1 MPPIDHFVPL
11 VSVAPSAERRE
22 FQITVIPQNQQP
34 QPFQSVENEP
44 PVAGERPLFKKNCEP
59 SLSVQRD
66 KGRVTNI
73 RIQCNCGQTIDLACV
88 YEEAGKAPATKPTAP
103 APPESKAVA
112 PEATTAAPPFALEP
126 QTPKA
131 AASKPA
137 ASKSPPPKASAAK
150 KPSKK

>member
-11 VSVAPSAERRE
+11 VSVAPSAEKRE

-44 PVAGERPLFKKNCEP
+44 SVAGDRPLFKKNCEP

-66 KGRVTNI
+66 KGRVTSI

-88 YEEAGKAPATKPTAP
+88 YEEAGKAPAIKPTVP
-103 APPESKAVA
+103 ASPEPKAVA
-112 PEATTAAPPFALEP
+112 AEVKTAAPPSAPEP
-126 QTPKA
+126 PAPKA
-131 AASKPA
+131 AAPKPAVSKP
-137 ASKSPPPKASAAK
+137 PPPKAAAAK